1 MDREKLSRLA
11 GFLQQ
16 ASDVVRSSIEEP
28 TNNANGATLATAS
41 GVNTLTTNT
50 SSDSS
55 GTGRNAGT
63 SNATNSIAETL
74 SRARRMMQASSNAGL
89 YRRLNQNERLRATAS
104 TSTTGGPKSKKSK
117 KEKEKKPLEFALL
130 KAKPLA
136 DNDDD
141 SDVTLKKENVV
152 ERGIIEL
159 SEDDNEQVIRQKL
172 LSSLKATYSIIGPN
186 DFEFVKVTQKRI
198 SVLRMAEGTEYN
210 FAVVKKLAGQ
220 GLLYIRITQGYEF
233 VLNETSVSDDEFPEG
248 LTPDVLPDVEQAEQS
263 TPNIVNLTEL
273 NETSSVDV
281 ERPEL
286 SKLEDRFQTVITE
299 FPSDITEPTEILRY
313 LQSKIHRGR
322 PLDIVDDTSP
332 LEGETNFISVDRE
345 NILQTT
351 FEELKEIKD
360 PSVTFEVDFYGER
373 A

>member
-1 MDREKLSRLA
+1 M
-11 GFLQQ
+11 
-16 ASDVVRSSIEEP
+16 
-28 TNNANGATLATAS
+28 
-41 GVNTLTTNT
+41 
-50 SSDSS
+50 
-55 GTGRNAGT
+55 
-63 SNATNSIAETL
+63 
-74 SRARRMMQASSNAGL
+74 
-89 YRRLNQNERLRATAS
+89 
-104 TSTTGGPKSKKSK
+104 
-117 KEKEKKPLEFALL
+117 EFALL
-130 KAKPLA
+130 KAKPLP

-152 ERGIIEL
+152 KRGILEL
-159 SEDDNEQVIRQKL
+159 SEDDNEEVICQKL
-172 LSSLKATYSIIGPN
+172 LSSLKAAYSIIGLN

-220 GLLYIRITQGYEF
+220 GLLYIRIKQGYEF
-233 VLNETSVSDDEFPEG
+233 VFNETSVSDDEFPEG
-248 LTPDVLPDVEQAEQS
+248 LTPDVSPPDVQQAEQS
-263 TPNIVNLTEL
+263 TPNMVNLTEL

-322 PLDIVDDTSP
+322 PLDIVGDASP
-332 LEGETNFISVDRE
+332 LEGKTNFISVDRE

-360 PSVTFEVDFYGER
+360 PSVTFEVNFYGEQAQDSGGPR
-373 A
+373 REWLRLCNQQVKSCIILCLA